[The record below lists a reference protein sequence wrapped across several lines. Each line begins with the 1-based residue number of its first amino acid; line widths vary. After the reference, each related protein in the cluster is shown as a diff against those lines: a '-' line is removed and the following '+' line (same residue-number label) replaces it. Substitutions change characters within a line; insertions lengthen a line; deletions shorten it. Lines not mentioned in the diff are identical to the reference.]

1 MRWNQAPRRAV
12 ATVEFAIIAP
22 VVVLVLVGML
32 VGGMGIFRYQ
42 QLAHLAREAS
52 RWASVHGADYA
63 TKTGNSA
70 ATATDVY
77 NTMILP
83 NAGAMNLGR
92 LSYTVTW
99 NTDNRPYRTP
109 IVNGKLTRV
118 QNTVTVSIAYNWIPE
133 YLLGGVTLGASSCN
147 PMTF

>member
-1 MRWNQAPRRAV
+1 MRRILKPRRAA

-22 VVVLVLVGML
+22 VVVLIMIGML

-63 TKTGNSA
+63 KATGNSA
-70 ATATDVY
+70 ATASDVY
-77 NTMILP
+77 TTMIQP

-99 NTDNRPYRTP
+99 NTDNKPYRTTV
-109 IVNGKLTRV
+109 VNAKVVRI
-118 QNTVTVSIAYNWIPE
+118 QNTVTVSITYNWIPE
-133 YLLGGVTLGASSCN
+133 YYLGGVTLGASSCT
-147 PMTF
+147 PMAY